1 MMKILKRTLRSLGI
15 EVSKIKP
22 PTKPIETNFSS
33 IQSEGITDLK
43 FSNAAN
49 EGTDVDFL
57 LLRSYGSDNVLAR
70 IQSDP
75 LIEGLAIHGKTTAT
89 AIYCASTD
97 TIVVSKPKW
106 IIVHFDDTESI
117 LRARDIKKIT
127 NCKIACLGSDIYKLD
142 RYVGISEVVD
152 IFLMPTELHRAV
164 LQSAVWIDVFVLP
177 EAVDPIAY
185 PASGQQIAVQKNDQ
199 LCWFGY
205 PESFEKSMRYMLNK
219 ALTSGNKSKQNL
231 TLITAANVNL
241 IDGVKHLPFDE
252 KTFYQS
258 TSNFSYALLSHFAF
272 DCHLNSYIKS
282 PNKLVT
288 SLVRG
293 MIPLT
298 SNTPSYREI
307 MRQYNL
313 EEFMYGSGP
322 ELAALLG
329 RIDQQRDASTHNFA
343 NIANALKS
351 QFSPQS
357 NAGTLLAAIG

>member
-1 MMKILKRTLRSLGI
+1 MMRILKSTLRSFGI
-15 EVSKIKP
+15 EVSKVKRPIKP
-22 PTKPIETNFSS
+22 IPTSFSS
-33 IQSEGITDLK
+33 IQSEGSTDIEP
-43 FSNAAN
+43 SHAN
-49 EGTDVDFL
+49 TTGTDVDFL

-75 LIEGLAIHGKTTAT
+75 LIAGLALHGKTTAT
-89 AIYCASTD
+89 TIYSASTD
-97 TIVVSKPKW
+97 AIVVSKPKW

-117 LRARDIKKIT
+117 LRARDIKKTT

-142 RYVGISEVVD
+142 RYVGISEIVD
-152 IFLMPTELHRAV
+152 VFLMPTELHRAV
-164 LQSAVWIDVFVLP
+164 LQSAVWVNVFVLP

-185 PASGQQIAVQKNDQ
+185 PISGQQITVEKNNQ

-205 PESFEKSMRYMLNK
+205 PESFEKSMRYVLDK
-219 ALTSGNKSKQNL
+219 ALVKSNKSKRNL

-241 IDGVKHLPFDE
+241 VEGVKHLAFDE

-258 TSNFSYALLSHFAF
+258 TANFSYALLSHFAF
-272 DCHLNSYIKS
+272 DCHLNSFIKS

-313 EEFMYGSGP
+313 DEFMYGSGP
-322 ELAALLG
+322 ELALLLG
-329 RIDQQRDASTHNFA
+329 RIDHQQDTSKHNFA
-343 NIANALKS
+343 SIASALKS
-351 QFSPQS
+351 QFSPKS
-357 NAGTLLAAIG
+357 NAATLLAAIG